1 MQLDE
6 LEVEGAAKE
15 EMADKLRQ
23 ANLRVRDVE
32 RSLAAAKKD
41 VSAYQDMLE
50 QSQVRNLIHFL
61 FFFALK
67 FKKT

>member
-1 MQLDE
+1 M
-6 LEVEGAAKE
+6 EGAAKE

-50 QSQVRNLIHFL
+50 QSQVSKPNKSWLTLRSFVQGELL
-61 FFFALK
+61 
-67 FKKT
+67 